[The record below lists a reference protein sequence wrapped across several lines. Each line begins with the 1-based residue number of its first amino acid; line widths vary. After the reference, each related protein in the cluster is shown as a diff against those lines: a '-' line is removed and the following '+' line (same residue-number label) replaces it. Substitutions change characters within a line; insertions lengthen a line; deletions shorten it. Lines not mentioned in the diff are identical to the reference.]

1 MRELIVI
8 EISVNDLL
16 GDSILLRMV
25 WRRNMWVTCGK
36 CRMKGES
43 DKCLT
48 IKKKRVTSVLRTKE
62 IFMA

>member
-1 MRELIVI
+1 MRV
-8 EISVNDLL
+8 
-16 GDSILLRMV
+16 V
-25 WRRNMWVTCGK
+25 WWKNIGVTCGK
-36 CRMKGES
+36 CRVKGGG